1 MTDKSGNKGK
11 KMNEQKSPIDHY
23 SAFFLWSP
31 TNYWETNHLIRW
43 NMNGGVEGG
52 RGGELRRNNKNIRHL
67 LQAEGETGEIDDL
80 LDRVDERNRSKM
92 IQPEP
97 KEVNKIARKKNNK
110 WWRWQIGTRRRRTR
124 RRENKKK
131 IFKSLLSLSL
141 FTILFELATD
151 YFDRPT
157 GAIERIS
164 PGWSQVSILFVVG
177 KKKKKEHARKIWPRW
192 TRYTTV
198 NLFSFTGTF

>member
-1 MTDKSGNKGK
+1 
-11 KMNEQKSPIDHY
+11 MNEQKSPIDHY

-131 IFKSLLSLSL
+131 IFKCLLSLSL
-141 FTILFELATD
+141 YYFVWIGNRLLRPAHRCHRTDFTWLISGE
-151 YFDRPT
+151 YFVCGR
-157 GAIERIS
+157 
-164 PGWSQVSILFVVG
+164 Q
-177 KKKKKEHARKIWPRW
+177 KKKKREHARKIWPRC

>member
-1 MTDKSGNKGK
+1 
-11 KMNEQKSPIDHY
+11 
-23 SAFFLWSP
+23 
-31 TNYWETNHLIRW
+31 
-43 NMNGGVEGG
+43 MNGGVEGG

-97 KEVNKIARKKNNK
+97 KEVNKIKKETTNDGDDKLAQDDGEHVDEKTKRKYLNV
-110 WWRWQIGTRRRRTR
+110 
-124 RRENKKK
+124 
-131 IFKSLLSLSL
+131 FSLSL

-164 PGWSQVSILFVVG
+164 PG
-177 KKKKKEHARKIWPRW
+177 
-192 TRYTTV
+192 
-198 NLFSFTGTF
+198 